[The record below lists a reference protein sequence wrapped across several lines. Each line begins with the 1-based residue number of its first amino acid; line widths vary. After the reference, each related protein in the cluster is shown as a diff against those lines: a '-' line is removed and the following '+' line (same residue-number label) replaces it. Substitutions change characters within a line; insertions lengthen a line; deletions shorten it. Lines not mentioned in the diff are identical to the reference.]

1 MSEISPQRLEGE
13 VPAPVASSPNKVP
26 EDAAKRLRTALGFNV
41 VFAEEFKILRPY
53 LGRTSLNWPVKIQEM
68 IIDNEELNGKFSSAD
83 KIELDRLMDAYIR
96 QMRTGRFYESFFES
110 VDDLAQFFIQRQV
123 QNSWLVGAFMNV
135 FYDAQLEI
143 FFDKEARHGRVVVAA
158 LRCLLKIMT
167 LTIQILNRAS
177 FTQLEKS
184 ASDLAPF

>member
-83 KIELDRLMDAYIR
+83 KIEL
-96 QMRTGRFYESFFES
+96 
-110 VDDLAQFFIQRQV
+110 
-123 QNSWLVGAFMNV
+123 
-135 FYDAQLEI
+135 
-143 FFDKEARHGRVVVAA
+143 KEARHGRVVVAA